1 VLFGTRG
8 HGPVQSG
15 TSRLRA
21 RRYRDDMANPQ
32 DTLEER
38 ETRLQTKLME
48 YRAAEKRR
56 LTKQGMALW
65 TRSETEQLMA
75 YEPKPRS
82 RKVN

>member
-1 VLFGTRG
+1 
-8 HGPVQSG
+8 
-15 TSRLRA
+15 
-21 RRYRDDMANPQ
+21 MANPH

-38 ETRLQTKLME
+38 ETRLQTRLTE

-56 LTKQGMALW
+56 LTKQGIALR